1 MTEGQF
7 IQRNILG
14 PIPNDP
20 LDFIFEPGRLKR
32 KKYLGKSTHL
42 FSFLKEDRG
51 VVTPETEGVAQRCS
65 NLSLLSR
72 MESKVKFRIKVFIVG
87 EVVNGRWDHSRINGH
102 NRGHCFN
109 STSRTKEVTCH
120 TLRR

>member
-7 IQRNILG
+7 IQRNIFG

-87 EVVNGRWDHSRINGH
+87 EVVDGRRDHPGIDCH
-102 NRGHCFN
+102 NRSHGLN
-109 STSRTKEVTCH
+109 STGGTQEVTRH